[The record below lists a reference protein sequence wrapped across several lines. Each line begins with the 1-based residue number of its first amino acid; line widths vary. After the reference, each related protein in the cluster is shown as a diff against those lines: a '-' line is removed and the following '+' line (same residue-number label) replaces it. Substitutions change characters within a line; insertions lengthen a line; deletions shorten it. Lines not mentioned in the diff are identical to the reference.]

1 MDEKAALTLRK
12 QPPQRLSET
21 FASPNLHSQS
31 SFLMSLCRVD
41 AQPGAGSLWVHWF
54 AQRPVVAHR
63 IARIIAGSLCGR
75 AAGSLRSR
83 RVGLMRSWEPGRC
96 RIEGCR
102 VARDR
107 TAQARDR
114 NARDHTEQ
122 TARDRIVRAARD
134 RTARD
139 RAARAARDRPARSRA
154 ARAARDSAATATR
167 GPHGPHATTPH
178 RAV

>member
-31 SFLMSLCRVD
+31 SLLIMMSLCRVD

-122 TARDRIVRAARD
+122 TARDH
-134 RTARD
+134 TARD
-139 RAARAARDRPARSRA
+139 RAAQAAGMPLGSLQIA
-154 ARAARDSAATATR
+154 ALN
-167 GPHGPHATTPH
+167 
-178 RAV
+178 